1 MALPRL
7 GALLLSTLL
16 AGGATGTVTSE
27 VVDLPGLHDDEGL
40 GGRGHRVL
48 FAAVTHV
55 LAGPRR
61 RARLRR
67 MSYAAFLP
75 MIAFAT
81 AALAA
86 AAFYFAYGYRPY
98 RRRPH
103 AP

>member
-1 MALPRL
+1 
-7 GALLLSTLL
+7 
-16 AGGATGTVTSE
+16 
-27 VVDLPGLHDDEGL
+27 
-40 GGRGHRVL
+40 
-48 FAAVTHV
+48 
-55 LAGPRR
+55 
-61 RARLRR
+61 
-67 MSYAAFLP
+67 MSSAAFLP